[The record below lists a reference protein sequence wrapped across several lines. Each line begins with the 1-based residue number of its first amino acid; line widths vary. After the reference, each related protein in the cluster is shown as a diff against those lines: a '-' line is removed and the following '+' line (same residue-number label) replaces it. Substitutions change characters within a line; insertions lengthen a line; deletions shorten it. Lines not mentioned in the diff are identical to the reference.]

1 MPSFFRWCLFGGCC
15 LLLACGG
22 GSSEPA
28 SETTIETTAQEPE
41 KAGRSTI
48 LFFGNSLSA
57 GYGVDPDSAFVGLIR
72 QRIDSLGLSY
82 QVVNAGLSGETTAGG
97 RERID
102 WVLRQGVDI
111 FVLELGGNDGL
122 RGIDP
127 AATYENL
134 KAIIETVRAKD
145 PQTTIVLAGM
155 QAPPNMGADFTSA
168 FRAVYPRLAEEYDLK
183 LIPFLL
189 EGVGGR
195 PDLNLPDGIH
205 PTPRGHRMVAE
216 TIWDVLAPLL

>member
-1 MPSFFRWCLFGGCC
+1 
-15 LLLACGG
+15 
-22 GSSEPA
+22 
-28 SETTIETTAQEPE
+28 
-41 KAGRSTI
+41 
-48 LFFGNSLSA
+48 
-57 GYGVDPDSAFVGLIR
+57 
-72 QRIDSLGLSY
+72 Y